1 MSVSGPIRRLP
12 AVSASS
18 LHGIAAIT
26 KYDEDRL
33 GELMDK
39 RIIPL
44 IMCGGAGTRL
54 WPASREVLPKQF
66 LPLFGARSTF
76 QNTLLRVSD
85 VARFELPIVITNA
98 AYRFMV
104 LEQLAEIGLEADVLL
119 EPMRRDSGP
128 AIAAG
133 AVFARM
139 GDREGGGLV
148 LPPHHVVGD
157 TASFIAA
164 CREGL
169 VAAEAGRIVTFGVAP
184 ERAATEYGYIS
195 AGDPVSG
202 EVRAVVK
209 FVEKPDPVK
218 ADEYVKAGYFWNSGN
233 FMFRA
238 AVLLEEYRKVDAD
251 SVQAVADSVTKAG
264 RDLGFVTLDTTAFG
278 SAKAISI
285 DYAVMEKTARAAV
298 VPVKCGWSDVG
309 SWRAVWELS
318 DKDSQG
324 NAAQGSAV
332 FEDSRNC
339 NVLSD
344 KALVALEGV
353 DDLVVVAT
361 QDAVLVSR
369 QKDANGLKRLVAK
382 LKTVAPEVT
391 EEHLKV
397 HRPWGSY
404 QSVDMGV
411 RHQVKR
417 IVVRPGGRLSLQKH
431 HHRSEHWI
439 VVRGAAQ
446 VTVNELV
453 KIVHENESIYIPIGA
468 THRLENPGKIQLELI
483 EVQTG
488 SYLGEDDIIRIE
500 DDYRRS

>member
-1 MSVSGPIRRLP
+1 M
-12 AVSASS
+12 
-18 LHGIAAIT
+18 T
-26 KYDEDRL
+26 
-33 GELMDK
+33 K

-54 WPASREVLPKQF
+54 WPASREVRPKQF
-66 LPLFGARSTF
+66 LPLFGTRSTF
-76 QNTLLRVSD
+76 QDTILRVSD
-85 VARFELPIVITNA
+85 STLFERPIIITNA

-104 LEQLAEIGLEADVLL
+104 IEQLAEIGVEADVLL

-133 AVFARM
+133 AAFAQTR
-139 GDREGGGLV
+139 DPEAIV
-148 LPPHHVVGD
+148 LALAADHVVGD
-157 TASFIAA
+157 TPAFVAA
-164 CREGL
+164 CRQGL
-169 VAAEAGRIVTFGVAP
+169 VAAEAGRIVTFGVKP

-195 AGDPVSG
+195 PGEVISG
-202 EVRAVVK
+202 EVRSVAT
-209 FVEKPDPVK
+209 FVEKPDP
-218 ADEYVKAGYFWNSGN
+218 ATAARYITAGYLWNSGN

-238 AVLLEEYRKVDAD
+238 QVLLDEYRNVDAASVQSIID
-251 SVQAVADSVTKAG
+251 SVVKAG
-264 RDLGFVTLDTTAFG
+264 RDLGFITLDPDAFAA
-278 SAKAISI
+278 AKAISI

-298 VPVKCGWSDVG
+298 VPVACGWSDVG
-309 SWRAVWELS
+309 SWHAVWELS
-318 DKDSQG
+318 DKDDAG
-324 NAAQGSAV
+324 NAARGAAV

-339 NVLSD
+339 NVSTD
-344 KALVALEGV
+344 RALVALEGV

-369 QKDANGLKRLVAK
+369 QKDANGLKRLVAR

-391 EEHLKV
+391 ESHIQV

-404 QSVDMGV
+404 QSVDNGD

-417 IVVRPGGRLSLQKH
+417 IIVKPGSRLSLQKH

-439 VVRGAAQ
+439 VVRGTAL
-446 VTVNELV
+446 VTINDLV
-453 KIVHENESIYIPIGA
+453 KTVHENESIYIPMGA
-468 THRLENPGKIQLELI
+468 VHRLENPGKILLELI

-488 SYLGEDDIIRIE
+488 SYFGEDDIIRIE

>member
-1 MSVSGPIRRLP
+1 MS
-12 AVSASS
+12 
-18 LHGIAAIT
+18 
-26 KYDEDRL
+26 
-33 GELMDK
+33 K

-54 WPASREVLPKQF
+54 WPASREVRPKQF
-66 LPLFGARSTF
+66 LPLFGVRSTF
-76 QNTLLRVSD
+76 QDTLQRVSD
-85 VARFELPIVITNA
+85 PALFERPVVITNT

-133 AVFARM
+133 AAFAQMR
-139 GDREGGGLV
+139 DNEAIV
-148 LPPHHVVGD
+148 LALAADHVVRD
-157 TASFIAA
+157 TDAFVAA
-164 CREGL
+164 CRQGL
-169 VAAEAGRIVTFGVAP
+169 IAAAAGRIVTFGVQP
-184 ERAATEYGYIS
+184 ERAATEYGYINS
-195 AGDPVSG
+195 GEVISG
-202 EVRAVVK
+202 EVRAVAK
-209 FVEKPDPVK
+209 FVEKPDPVT
-218 ADEYVKAGYFWNSGN
+218 AAGYIKAGYLWNSGN

-238 AVLLEEYRKVDAD
+238 SILLDEYRNVDAE
-251 SVQAVADSVTKAG
+251 SVQAVTDSVTRAG
-264 RDLGFVTLDTTAFG
+264 RDLGFVTLDAGAFG

-285 DYAVMEKTARAAV
+285 DYAVMEKTSRAAV
-298 VPVKCGWSDVG
+298 VPVACGWSDVG
-309 SWRAVWELS
+309 SWHAVWELS

-324 NAAQGSAV
+324 NAAQGTAV

-339 NVLSD
+339 NVSTD
-344 KALVALEGV
+344 RALVALEGV

-369 QKDANGLKRLVAK
+369 QKDVNGLKRLVAK
-382 LKTVAPEVT
+382 LKTLAPQVT
-391 EEHLKV
+391 EDHLKV

-404 QSVDMGV
+404 QSVDNGD

-417 IVVRPGGRLSLQKH
+417 IVVKPGGRLSLQKH

-439 VVRGAAQ
+439 VVRGAAR

-453 KIVHENESIYIPIGA
+453 KIVHENESIYIPIGSV
-468 THRLENPGKIQLELI
+468 HRLENPGKILLELI

-488 SYLGEDDIIRIE
+488 SYLGEDDIVRIE
-500 DDYRRS
+500 DDYKRV

>member
-1 MSVSGPIRRLP
+1 MNG
-12 AVSASS
+12 
-18 LHGIAAIT
+18 
-26 KYDEDRL
+26 
-33 GELMDK
+33 

-54 WPASREVLPKQF
+54 WPASREVNPKQF
-66 LPLFGARSTF
+66 LPLFGTRSTF
-76 QNTLLRVSD
+76 QNTILRVSD
-85 VARFELPIVITNA
+85 AALFERPIVITNK

-104 LEQLAEIGLEADVLL
+104 LEQLAEIGREADVLL

-128 AIAAG
+128 AISAG
-133 AVFARM
+133 AVFAQTR
-139 GDREGGGLV
+139 DKDAVV
-148 LPPHHVVGD
+148 LALAADHVVRD
-157 TASFIAA
+157 TPAFVAA
-164 CREGL
+164 CRQGL
-169 VAAEAGRIVTFGVAP
+169 IAAQAGRIVTFGVEP
-184 ERAATEYGYIS
+184 ERPATEYGYIS
-195 AGDPVSG
+195 PGEFISGD
-202 EVRAVVK
+202 VRSVAK
-209 FVEKPDPVK
+209 FVEKPDP
-218 ADEYVKAGYFWNSGN
+218 ATAAEYIKAGYLWNSGN

-238 AVLLEEYRKVDAD
+238 SVLLDEYRNVDAT
-251 SVQAVADSVTKAG
+251 SVAAVTDAVVKAG
-264 RDLGFVTLDTTAFG
+264 RDLGFVTLDEAAFA

-285 DYAVMEKTARAAV
+285 DYAVMEKTSRAAV
-298 VPVKCGWSDVG
+298 VPVACGWSDVG
-309 SWRAVWELS
+309 SWHAVWELS
-318 DKDSQG
+318 DKDSEG
-324 NAAQGSAV
+324 NAAQGTAV

-339 NVLSD
+339 NVSTD
-344 KALVALEGV
+344 RALVALEGV

-382 LKTVAPEVT
+382 LKTVAPQVT

-404 QSVDMGV
+404 QSVDNGE

-417 IVVRPGGRLSLQKH
+417 IIVKPGGRLSLQKH

-439 VVRGAAQ
+439 VVRGAAR

-453 KIVHENESIYIPIGA
+453 KTVHENESIYIPIGSV
-468 THRLENPGKIQLELI
+468 HRLENPGKIQLELI

-500 DDYRRS
+500 DDYQRS

>member
-1 MSVSGPIRRLP
+1 MS
-12 AVSASS
+12 
-18 LHGIAAIT
+18 
-26 KYDEDRL
+26 
-33 GELMDK
+33 K

-54 WPASREVLPKQF
+54 WPASREVHPKQF

-76 QNTLLRVSD
+76 QNTILRVSD
-85 VARFELPIVITNA
+85 ATLFERPIVITNA

-104 LEQLAEIGLEADVLL
+104 IEQLAEIGLDADILL

-133 AVFARM
+133 AAFAQVR
-139 GDREGGGLV
+139 DKDAVV
-148 LPPHHVVGD
+148 LALAADHVVRD
-157 TASFIAA
+157 TDAFVAA
-164 CREGL
+164 CRQGL
-169 VAAEAGRIVTFGVAP
+169 VAADAGRIVTFGVQP

-195 AGDPVSG
+195 PG
-202 EVRAVVK
+202 EVISGKVRSVAK
-209 FVEKPDPVK
+209 FVEKPDPAK
-218 ADEYVKAGYFWNSGN
+218 AAEYIKAGYLWNSGN

-238 AVLLEEYRKVDAD
+238 TVLLDEYRSVDAE
-251 SVQAVADSVTKAG
+251 SVKAVIDSVTKAG
-264 RDLGFVTLDTTAFG
+264 RDLGFVTLDPAAFG

-285 DYAVMEKTARAAV
+285 DYAVMEKTSRAAV
-298 VPVKCGWSDVG
+298 VPVACGWSDVG
-309 SWRAVWELS
+309 SWHAVWELS

-324 NAAQGSAV
+324 NAARGTAV

-339 NVLSD
+339 NVSTD

-369 QKDANGLKRLVAK
+369 QNDPNGLKRLVAR
-382 LKTVAPEVT
+382 LKTIAPEVT
-391 EEHLKV
+391 ETHIKV

-404 QSVDMGV
+404 QSIDTGD

-417 IVVRPGGRLSLQKH
+417 IVVKPGGRLSLQKH

-439 VVRGAAQ
+439 VVRGAAR

-453 KIVHENESIYIPIGA
+453 KTVHENESIYIPIGA
-468 THRLENPGKIQLELI
+468 VHRLENPGKILLELI

-488 SYLGEDDIIRIE
+488 SYFGEDDIIRLE